1 MKLIY
6 ADKMMGSERKVDLWD
21 GLQAVSHHYIDTVD
35 YQEQDSESVQ
45 QKKT

>member
-6 ADKMMGSERKVDLWD
+6 ADKMMGSERKFDLWD

-35 YQEQDSESVQ
+35 YQEQDSDVQ